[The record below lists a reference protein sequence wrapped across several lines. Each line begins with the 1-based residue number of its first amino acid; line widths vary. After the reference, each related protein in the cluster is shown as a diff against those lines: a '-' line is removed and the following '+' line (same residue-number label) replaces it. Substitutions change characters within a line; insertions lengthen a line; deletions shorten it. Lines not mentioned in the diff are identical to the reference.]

1 MKKSCPDCHS
11 KSGLREISYGL
22 PDGPYDESKFVSG
35 GCCISENDP
44 TLRCI
49 DCGWEGEYRNNMPY
63 QDKTIKVAQLK
74 PLANMTDAE
83 IEDYAKQLWN
93 KLTDGGKGS
102 SDGHSKG

>member
-1 MKKSCPDCHS
+1 MSESCPKCDS
-11 KSGLREISYGL
+11 ETGLREILYGL
-22 PDGPYDESKFVSG
+22 PIEPVDKSKYVIG
-35 GCCISENDP
+35 GCCISDNDP

-49 DCGWEGEYRNNMPY
+49 DCGWEGEHRNNMPY

-74 PLANMTDAE
+74 PLVNMTDAE

-102 SDGHSKG
+102 SDGNSKG

>member
-1 MKKSCPDCHS
+1 MRKTCPHCDDS
-11 KSGLREISYGL
+11 AGIREIIYGM

-49 DCGWEGEYRNNMPY
+49 DCGWEGEYRNNMPF

-74 PLANMTDAE
+74 PIADMTDTE

-102 SDGHSKG
+102 NDGHSKG

>member
-1 MKKSCPDCHS
+1 
-11 KSGLREISYGL
+11 
-22 PDGPYDESKFVSG
+22 
-35 GCCISENDP
+35 
-44 TLRCI
+44 
-49 DCGWEGEYRNNMPY
+49 MPY